1 MSDLILIFFHFYMVN
16 YPKSNSPGIGGS
28 HQLNIHFIGG
38 WRKMKRTLIFVMLIV
53 VLVLA
58 TACQPAATPAPTPV
72 PADPVAPAPPAE
84 PEAPPVRTTHLRF
97 TLDWAVQGPQAPF
110 LVALDRGYFA
120 DENLSVVID
129 RGYGSADAVSKVA
142 GGAYNLGYADI
153 NSMIEFNSRNPN
165 EALVAIAMILDY
177 PPFSIITLRGSGI
190 ETVQDL
196 EGRALGAPAGDAPR
210 RLFPVFARTVGIDAE
225 TVEWTSMDPPL
236 REPMLIQGEVEAI
249 SGFYFTSAL
258 NLIAAGVPEEDIHS
272 FLYAEY
278 GMDLYGNAVVAPP
291 SLLQENPEAVRGFLR
306 ALTRA
311 WHDVIADPAGAI
323 EILQRRDPLIDVD
336 VERAR
341 LEMAIEMNMLTP
353 DVMANGFGNVTQE
366 RLERAIGIVVEAFDL
381 PTTPDAS
388 QVFNGEFLPPQ
399 EDRMPRQ

>member
-1 MSDLILIFFHFYMVN
+1 
-16 YPKSNSPGIGGS
+16 
-28 HQLNIHFIGG
+28 
-38 WRKMKRTLIFVMLIV
+38 MKRTLIFVVLI
-53 VLVLA
+53 LALGLA

-72 PADPVAPAPPAE
+72 PGEPAAPPAPAE
-84 PEAPPVRTTHLRF
+84 PAAPATRTTHLRF

-110 LVALDRGYFA
+110 LVALDKGYFA

-129 RGYGSADAVSKVA
+129 RGYGSADAVSKIA

-153 NSMIEFNSRNPN
+153 NSMIEFNVVNPN
-165 EALVAIAMILDY
+165 EALVAIAMILDH

-196 EGRALGAPAGDAPR
+196 EGRDLGAPAGDAPR
-210 RLFPVFARTVGIDAE
+210 RLFPVFARTVGINADS
-225 TVEWTSMDPPL
+225 VNWTSMDPPL
-236 REPMLIQGEVEAI
+236 RETMLIQGEVEAI
-249 SGFYFTSAL
+249 TGFYFTSAL
-258 NLIAAGVPEEDIHS
+258 NLIAAGIPEEDIHA
-272 FLYAEY
+272 FLYADH

-311 WHDVIADPAGAI
+311 WHDVIANPAEAI
-323 EILQRRDPLIDVD
+323 EILQRRDPLINVD
-336 VERAR
+336 VERSR

-366 RLERAIGIVVEAFDL
+366 RLVRAIEIVAEAFDL
-381 PTTPDAS
+381 PTTPEPS
-388 QVFNGEFLPPQ
+388 SVFNGDFLPPQ
-399 EDRMPRQ
+399 AERMPRQ